1 MLCQTPPLAVTRRA
15 LLRACLA
22 GSTLQT
28 LLGCRSTPLPTFQEP
43 PSDGVTMYLIAA
55 GWHTEIALPIH
66 AIHGPLRA
74 LASDFPRSQYLV
86 FGWGERNYYM
96 ARAPTFDDAMRAL
109 LPGPA
114 VLLVTPLYR
123 PPQDSRSGAQVF
135 EVGLPTAGL
144 DPLSNHLWAAFE
156 KSGDG
161 TPRRLASGPDPES
174 VFYVAT
180 GTYSATYT
188 CNTWTAESLRV
199 GGIPVT
205 SAGVVFAGQVTDQLR
220 SLSARAA
227 RIAGQELPDRASPA
241 RSTVLE

>member
-1 MLCQTPPLAVTRRA
+1 MLCQTPPHAVTRRA

-22 GSTLQT
+22 GGTLQV
-28 LLGCRSTPLPTFQEP
+28 GCRPAPLPTFQEP
-43 PSDGVTMYLIAA
+43 QNDGVTMYLIAA

-96 ARAPTFDDAMRAL
+96 ARAPTFEDAMRAL
-109 LPGPA
+109 FPGPA
-114 VLLVTPLYR
+114 VLLVTPLYL
-123 PPQDSRSGAQVF
+123 PPRDSRAGAQLF

-161 TPRRLASGPDPES
+161 MPRRLAAGPDPGS

-205 SAGVVFAGQVTDQLR
+205 SAGVVFASQVTDQLR

-227 RIAGQELPDRASPA
+227 EVR
-241 RSTVLE
+241 